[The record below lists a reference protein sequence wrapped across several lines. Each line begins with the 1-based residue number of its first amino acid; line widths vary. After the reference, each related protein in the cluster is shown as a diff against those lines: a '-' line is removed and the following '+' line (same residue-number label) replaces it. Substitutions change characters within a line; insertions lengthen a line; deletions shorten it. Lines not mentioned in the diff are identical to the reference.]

1 MLAIPEGVRPGLRF
15 IPPAEK
21 PRLFPVAPLISW
33 IYTRLLLHVRH
44 VEAFNAGTLVPL
56 IQKLQEGSI
65 RLIIAFRHP
74 GDEDPGLVGCLMSSI
89 LPREARRL
97 GVRFSRPPRCHFL
110 YGRDVPEWGGRYLEW
125 FLPNTGGISVFPGK
139 YDSQSIN
146 TLRRYM
152 TEKQHPLALAPEGQV
167 TYHAD
172 RVAALEPG
180 TAQLAFWC
188 LEDLIKQGRTQEVM
202 IVPVCTSCHYRE
214 EDWGTLEQIV
224 RGMERQCGLASL
236 PQSRHADDRPPGRP
250 DAASRE
256 RLCARLTRIA
266 RHLVGT
272 AEQFYSRF
280 YGARFTPPGRAAP
293 GGEGDAEALQERITA
308 VCHAALVTA
317 ESFFGLEAKGD
328 FLARV
333 FAIRYAG
340 LSLMCRE
347 DISDVTRLPP
357 LERTLADRVA
367 AEAWLRL
374 RHMELVDVLGYIRAD
389 YLRPDSGI
397 DRFVESALNFR
408 DVINRME
415 GGNFSG
421 HAYPLGKTA
430 RIIVNEP
437 IAVSPHWDAY
447 KANRRKGVAEVTE
460 EIFRSFRAVA
470 ERGNTP

>member
-1 MLAIPEGVRPGLRF
+1 MALMLAIPEGVRPGLRF

-21 PRLFPVAPLISW
+21 PKLFPVAPAISW
-33 IYTRLLLHVRH
+33 IYTRLLLHIRRI
-44 VEAFNAGTLVPL
+44 EAFNVDTLVPL
-56 IQKLQEGSI
+56 VQRLQEGSI

-74 GDEDPGLVGCLMSSI
+74 GDEDPGLVGNLMCSI
-89 LPREARRL
+89 VPREARRL
-97 GVRFSRPPRCHFL
+97 GVRLPSPPRCHFL

-139 YDSQSIN
+139 YDSKSIN

-152 TEKQHPLALAPEGQV
+152 TEKRDPLALAPEGQV

-172 RVAALEPG
+172 RVASLEPG

-188 LEDLIKQGRTQEVM
+188 LEDLERQGRREEVM

-214 EDWGTLEQIV
+214 EDWGTLVRIV
-224 RGMERQCGLASL
+224 GGMEQQCGLAPL
-236 PQSRHADDRPPGRP
+236 AEGLLADGRPPRRP
-250 DAASRE
+250 DAESRE
-256 RLCARLTRIA
+256 RLCARMTRIA
-266 RHLVGT
+266 RHLVGI

-280 YGARFTPPGRAAP
+280 YRARFAPPAA
-293 GGEGDAEALQERITA
+293 GESAEALQERITA
-308 VCHAALVTA
+308 VCDAALAAA

-340 LSLMCRE
+340 LALMCRD
-347 DISDVTRLPP
+347 DIDKVERMPP
-357 LERTLADRVA
+357 LERILADRIA
-367 AEAWLRL
+367 AESWLRL

-389 YLRPDSGI
+389 YLRPNSGI
-397 DRFVESALNFR
+397 DRFVESALNLR
-408 DVINRME
+408 DVINRLE

-421 HAYPLGKTA
+421 HAYPLRKTA

-460 EIFRSFRAVA
+460 AIFRSFRAVA